1 LQQGFKVTSLSRS
14 GRLTRNNIPVD
25 SLSKLS
31 QIQWREFD
39 IFDQTSENRA
49 KLAELLGDA
58 DAVVH
63 SLGAVTDAVPDYK
76 KVVNSRIDGL
86 GPVLGQ
92 LFWEKLRSPDGNPL
106 DRKPASAS
114 NGEESALEKLNFES
128 AKILADEF
136 AAAVKGKNNST
147 NDTVAATPASR
158 PFVYI
163 SADEQHAISDE
174 YIRTKRL
181 AEHYIGTHP
190 ELRGVYLRP
199 GFMVD
204 SKTGAGASLCESTVR
219 DGLGALFKVRE
230 RVLGGPAVLDV
241 RDVAAAAVEAVTDS
255 LVQGP
260 IGLSALKKYKDSL

>member
-1 LQQGFKVTSLSRS
+1 MTSLSRS

-25 SLSKLS
+25 AVSKLS

-39 IFDQTSENRA
+39 IFDRTSENRA

-63 SLGAVTDAVPDYK
+63 SLGAATEAVPGYK
-76 KVVNSRIDGL
+76 KVVNSRIDSI

-92 LFWEKLRSPDGNPL
+92 IVCDKLRSPDGNPL
-106 DRKPASAS
+106 EKKPIGAS
-114 NGEESALEKLNFES
+114 NSEESALEKLNFES

-136 AAAVKGKNNST
+136 AAAVKGENAST
-147 NDTVAATPASR
+147 KDAAAATLASR

-181 AEHYIGTHP
+181 AEHYVGTRP

-219 DGLGALFKVRE
+219 DGLGMLFKARE

-241 RDVAAAAVEAVTDS
+241 RDVAAAAIEAVADP

-260 IGLSALKKYKDSL
+260 IGLSALKKYKDSM